1 MRFSRSKG
9 YSIGC
14 ESEKIPKIRFSRC
27 YLIHDYLS
35 SIIGKYLAH
44 VLSTSSKNKKV
55 LIFSY
60 ISGNETFWLWYLKIS
75 YIFLYFQKR
84 KPWKSFF
91 MFQETEILEIFL
103 CFKKMKLSGFDLKK
117 FLIFSQKKAF
127 LIFRNSKYKLFLY
140 SRFERCSWRTRFAK
154 KTKGN
159 NNFK

>member
-60 ISGNETFWLWYLKIS
+60 ISEMEHSGSNI
-75 YIFLYFQKR
+75 
-84 KPWKSFF
+84 
-91 MFQETEILEIFL
+91 
-103 CFKKMKLSGFDLKK
+103 KKT
-117 FLIFSQKKAF
+117 LIFCYTSGNGDPP
-127 LIFRNSKYKLFLY
+127 FRV
-140 SRFERCSWRTRFAK
+140 
-154 KTKGN
+154 
-159 NNFK
+159 